1 MRYALSLP
9 IGGECA
15 DPTILAEFARA
26 AEAAG
31 WDAVLLEDYI
41 TYTNDNYHSLPGHPT
56 HDPWIALAAMATGT
70 QTIRLGTCVTP
81 LSRWRPWHLARVTT
95 TLDHLSGGRLI
106 LGVGLGDINDEAFT
120 HFGEATDPR
129 QRAELLDEGLDVLTG
144 LWSGEPFSYVGKHY
158 RVEETTCL
166 PPPVQRPRIPIWVG
180 GWVGT
185 KPVLRRAARYDGI
198 CAYKI
203 ADTSEWADF
212 TPDDVTTLR
221 SAIERQ
227 RTRDGDFDIV
237 IGGRERAQDWDA
249 ERELIRGLA
258 DAGATWWHEWVPAAD
273 EATMRR
279 GIARG
284 PLRVAAASMP
294 SPDARPS

>member
-1 MRYALSLP
+1 LLYALSLP

-15 DPTILAEFARA
+15 DPKILADFAQI

-41 TYTNDNYHSLPGHPT
+41 TYSNHNYHSLPGHPT
-56 HDPWIALAAMATGT
+56 HDPWIALAAMATRT
-70 QTIRLGTCVTP
+70 ESLRLGTCVTP
-81 LSRWRPWHLARVTT
+81 LSRWRPWHLARVTA

-106 LGVGLGDINDEAFT
+106 LGVGLGDINDEGFT

-129 QRAELLDEGLDVLTG
+129 QRAERLDEGLAVLTG
-144 LWSGEPFSYVGKHY
+144 LWSGEPFSYSGEHY
-158 RVEETTCL
+158 QVEETTFL
-166 PPPVQRPRIPIWVG
+166 PPPVQQPRIPIWVG

-185 KPVLRRAARYDGI
+185 RPVLRRAARYDGI

-203 ADTSEWADF
+203 ADTNEWSDF
-212 TPDDVTTLR
+212 TPDDVATLK
-221 SAIERQ
+221 STIEPL
-227 RTRDGDFDIV
+227 RTQGDAFDIV
-237 IGGRERAQDWDA
+237 IGGRERARDWDA

-258 DAGATWWHEWVPAAD
+258 AAGATWWHEWVPAAD
-273 EATMRR
+273 KQTMRR

-284 PLRVAAASMP
+284 PLRVAEEASPP
-294 SPDARPS
+294 SHGPS